1 MEVIDGG
8 KNTIQSYFSFIK
20 IYFYLM
26 HMRVCLNV
34 CEPYACRTCRG
45 LKAESEP
52 PEAGCEPP
60 CTMWC

>member
-34 CEPYACRTCRG
+34 CEP
-45 LKAESEP
+45 
-52 PEAGCEPP
+52 
-60 CTMWC
+60 